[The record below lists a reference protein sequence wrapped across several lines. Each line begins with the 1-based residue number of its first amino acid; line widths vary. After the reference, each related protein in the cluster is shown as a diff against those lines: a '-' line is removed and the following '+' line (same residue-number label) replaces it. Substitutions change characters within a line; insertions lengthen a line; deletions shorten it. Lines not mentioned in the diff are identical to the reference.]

1 MNKLNELFWVLFFLC
16 VDLLFICKYMYIF
29 LKNLFECEVWRL
41 FNKVYYFNVLRVVIV
56 IEYLL
61 KN

>member
-1 MNKLNELFWVLFFLC
+1 
-16 VDLLFICKYMYIF
+16 MYIF
-29 LKNLFECEVWRL
+29 FKNLFECEVWRL

-61 KN
+61 KNEFLWGKKWGIYFWVLNKLE